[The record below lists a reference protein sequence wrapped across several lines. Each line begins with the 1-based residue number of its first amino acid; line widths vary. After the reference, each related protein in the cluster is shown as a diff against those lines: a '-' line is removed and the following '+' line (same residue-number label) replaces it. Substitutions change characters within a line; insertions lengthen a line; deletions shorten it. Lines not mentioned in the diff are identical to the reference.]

1 MKNSIKAFQGIS
13 KIVIVL
19 CYIFLMMGFMY
30 SPVLAKVLA
39 VPEVN
44 QEESHWCWAATSK
57 IVLDYYGKNISQCT
71 IAEYAR
77 KNATWHDF
85 GSTNCCTDASEG
97 CNYGNYNYGKAGSI
111 VDILQNWGVSS
122 YGYPAALTLE
132 EATKLIEA
140 NRPFIIYMV
149 RPIGE
154 NHFVVG
160 VGIEDGMVT
169 FIDPWYTEGYKTR
182 SYEELVSSG
191 FETWTE
197 TVILTTQTDVTPAK
211 FTLADRTGV
220 ALNTAFTSNPVNVS
234 GINAASPISITG
246 GAYSIN
252 GGSYTSTSGTVR
264 DGSTVTVQV
273 TSSENYSTTINAKL
287 TIGRATD
294 TFSVTTKNIPKEEQ
308 KGHKKDFALPILED
322 LRIIVTSNPN

>member
-13 KIVIVL
+13 KIVSVL
-19 CYIFLMMGFMY
+19 SYIFLMIGFMY

-154 NHFVVG
+154 DHFI
-160 VGIEDGMVT
+160 VGIGIKDGMLT
-169 FIDPWYTEGYKTR
+169 FIDPLYTK
-182 SYEELVSSG
+182 SYRTSSFDEVVSSG
-191 FETWTE
+191 FGTWKETI
-197 TVILTTQTDVTPAK
+197 ILTTKKDVTPAK
-211 FTLADRTGV
+211 
-220 ALNTAFTSNPVNVS
+220 
-234 GINAASPISITG
+234 
-246 GAYSIN
+246 
-252 GGSYTSTSGTVR
+252 
-264 DGSTVTVQV
+264 
-273 TSSENYSTTINAKL
+273 
-287 TIGRATD
+287 
-294 TFSVTTKNIPKEEQ
+294 
-308 KGHKKDFALPILED
+308 LP
-322 LRIIVTSNPN
+322 